1 MFKNIFKNVH
11 NDNIKLRKDSIFKTG
26 LLFNWYRFSIKIF
39 TRIVELAN
47 NITLNSQ
54 NSYEIGKIDIY
65 VLLINGKIFHC
76 TLFTIWQVTYW

>member
-54 NSYEIGKIDIY
+54 NSYEIGIIDIY
-65 VLLINGKIFHC
+65 VLLINGKILHC
-76 TLFTIWQVTYW
+76 TSFNIGQVTYW